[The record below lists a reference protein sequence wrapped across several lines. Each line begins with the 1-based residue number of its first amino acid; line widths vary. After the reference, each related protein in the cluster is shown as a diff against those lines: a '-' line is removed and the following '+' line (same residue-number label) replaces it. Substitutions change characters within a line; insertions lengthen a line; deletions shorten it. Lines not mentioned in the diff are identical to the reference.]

1 MVETRTLL
9 WYRGKD
15 LRVADHAPL
24 IEAAKGGEVIP
35 LFLMS
40 PRYFDRPGEL
50 PHRMQFLLQSIE
62 ALRDNLS
69 HVGSSL
75 VLARGPSRVLI
86 PELVR
91 RWRIDRVVAHR
102 ASEPFGRTRDHDLAE
117 MLDIPF
123 DLFEGETLCP
133 PGTLRTKAGTPFSV
147 FSYFARAFRA
157 DVSVDDPLPAPTT
170 LPAVPPTILGDSVA
184 LPSLKSLGIKQN
196 KQVLAGGERAAR
208 QRLWDFLRN
217 GAHDYDQA
225 RDRMDLP
232 GTSRLSQD
240 LKFGTLSIRTVWNAA
255 SRVVQ
260 SDDLGDRFPTELLW
274 REFSHHSMW
283 DRPSLLQEP
292 FRKDF
297 RSFPWEDD
305 EALWQAW
312 VVGKTGYPI
321 VDAAAR
327 QLLGE
332 GFVHNRAR
340 MIAASFLTKHLL
352 IDYRKG
358 EQHYMRFLT
367 DGDWAQN
374 NLGWQWSAGCGC
386 DAQPYFRIF
395 NPMTQGEKFDPD
407 GTYVR
412 RLVPELKDV
421 PTKFIHRPWEA
432 KLDVLQS
439 AGVVIGQTYPA
450 PIVDHA
456 TARQRF
462 LFVAENHLSA
472 QKKSREV
479 GAGKRVGTR
488 DMRTEA
494 T

>member
-1 MVETRTLL
+1 MGRTKTLV

-24 IEAAKGGEVIP
+24 AEAAKHGDVIP
-35 LFLMS
+35 VFVMS

-50 PHRMQFLLQSIE
+50 PHRMQFLLACLE
-62 ALRDNLS
+62 ALRDNLA
-69 HVGSSL
+69 HLGSGL
-75 VLARGPSRVLI
+75 VLVRGPSRVLI

-91 RWRIDRVVAHR
+91 RWEIDRVVAHR
-102 ASEPFGRTRDHDLAE
+102 ASEPFGRKRDNNIEQRLNV
-117 MLDIPF
+117 PF
-123 DLFEGETLCP
+123 DLFEGETLCA
-133 PGTLRTKAGTPFSV
+133 PGSLRTKAGTPFSV

-157 DVSVDDPLPAPTT
+157 EVDVDEPLPTPKA
-170 LPAVPPTILGDSVA
+170 LPAVPSSILNDSVQ
-184 LPSLKSLGIKQN
+184 LPSLGSLGIKPN
-196 KQVLAGGERAAR
+196 KQVLPGGERAAR
-208 QRLWDFLRN
+208 QRLSGFLQD
-217 GAHDYDQA
+217 GARDYDEA

-255 SRVVQ
+255 SRTAQ
-260 SDDLGDRFPTELLW
+260 GDDSNDRFLTELLW

-292 FRKDF
+292 FRQDF
-297 RSFPWEDD
+297 QEFPWEDD
-305 EALWQAW
+305 EAHWQAW
-312 VVGKTGYPI
+312 VAGETGYPI

-340 MIAASFLTKHLL
+340 MISASFLTKHLL
-352 IDYRKG
+352 TDYRKG

-395 NPMTQGEKFDPD
+395 NPMTQGHKFDPE

-412 RLVPELKDV
+412 SWVPELKNM

-432 KLDVLQS
+432 SAEVLEA
-439 AGVVIGQTYPA
+439 AGVVLGETYPA
-450 PIVDHA
+450 PIVDHR

-472 QKKSREV
+472 QKKSRAS
-479 GAGKRVGTR
+479 GSGQRPSSPRSA
-488 DMRTEA
+488 TEA
-494 T
+494 R